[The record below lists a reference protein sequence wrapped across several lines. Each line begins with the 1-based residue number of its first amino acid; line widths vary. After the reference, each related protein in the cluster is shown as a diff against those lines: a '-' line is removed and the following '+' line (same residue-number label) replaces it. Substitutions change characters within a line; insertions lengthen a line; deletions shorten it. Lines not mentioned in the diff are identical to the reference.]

1 MGHEKKVAR
10 AYLREM
16 VLSMVVYVVLL
27 IGAMK
32 FGRPLPDGVLRTAIL
47 LVPMIGFFLA
57 IWAVARHLGRID
69 EYQRRIMLDTFAI
82 GSAVTAAV
90 TFSYGFLETAGFP
103 RLSMFAVWPIMGA
116 SWMVVCLGRWLL
128 KR

>member
-16 VLSMVVYVVLL
+16 GLSMVVYVVLL

-32 FGRPLPDGVLRTAIL
+32 FGRPLPDGALRTVIL

-69 EYQRRIMLDTFAI
+69 EYQRRMMLDTFAI

-116 SWMVVCLGRWLL
+116 SWIVVCLGRWLL

>member
-16 VLSMVVYVVLL
+16 GLSMVVYVVLL
-27 IGAMK
+27 IGAIK
-32 FGRPLPDGVLRTAIL
+32 FGRPMPDGALRTAIL
-47 LVPMIGFFLA
+47 LVPVIGFFLA
-57 IWAVARHLGRID
+57 IWAIARHLGRID

-116 SWMVVCLGRWLL
+116 SWMLVCLGRWLL

>member
-1 MGHEKKVAR
+1 MKHEKKVAR

-16 VLSMVVYVVLL
+16 GLSLVVYVVLL
-27 IGAMK
+27 VGAIK
-32 FGRPLPDGVLRTAIL
+32 LGRPMPESVLRTAIL
-47 LVPMIGFFLA
+47 LLPTIGFFLA
-57 IWAVARHLGRID
+57 IWAIARHLGRID
-69 EYQRRIMLDTFAI
+69 EYQRRVMLDTFAI

-103 RLSMFAVWPIMGA
+103 RLSMFAVWPIMGG
-116 SWMVVCLGRWLL
+116 SWMLVCLGRWLL

>member
-10 AYLREM
+10 AYLREFG
-16 VLSMVVYVVLL
+16 LSMLVYVGLL
-27 IGAMK
+27 VGAIK
-32 FGRPLPDGVLRTAIL
+32 FGRPMPDGVLRTAIL
-47 LVPMIGFFLA
+47 LAPMIGFFLA
-57 IWAVARHLGRID
+57 IWAIARHMGRID
-69 EYQRRIMLDTFAI
+69 EYQRRVMLETVAI
-82 GSAVTAAV
+82 GAAVTAAV

-116 SWMVVCLGRWLL
+116 SWIFVCLGRWLR